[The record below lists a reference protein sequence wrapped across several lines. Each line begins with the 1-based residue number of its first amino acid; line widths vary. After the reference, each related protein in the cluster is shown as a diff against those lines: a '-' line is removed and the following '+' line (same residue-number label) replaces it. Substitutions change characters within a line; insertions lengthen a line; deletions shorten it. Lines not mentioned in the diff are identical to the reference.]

1 MIQQKVEIRFEKGE
15 AIRFISHHDLMR
27 AMMRAVRRAA
37 LPVRLTEGFN
47 PRPRIVF
54 PVALEVGVAS
64 LDEAA
69 EIEFT
74 QCLATQ
80 DIFQR
85 LASAFPPGLNLKSVK
100 ELPPRR
106 AGQIPL
112 RIQYRLHLAEAGLTA
127 DPQRLEKMLA
137 AETLPFARP
146 REKGIQNVDLRPALL
161 ELAIDPAGDLLAA
174 VRPSQKGSARPLEIL
189 SLLLEMPLEQLKK
202 VRATKLTMEL
212 QMPPE
217 LSEEAQ
223 LERAIL
229 QAREAQ
235 AKSTTPETNAE
246 TSLSP
251 NEPQP
256 QNPSPDPCP

>member
-27 AMMRAVRRAA
+27 AIMRAVRRAA

-69 EIEFT
+69 EIELT

-80 DIFQR
+80 ELFER
-85 LASAFPPGLNLKSVK
+85 LSCAFPPGLKLKTVK

-112 RIQYRLHLAEAGLTA
+112 RIQYLLHLAEAGLKA
-127 DPQRLEKMLA
+127 EPASLARMLA
-137 AETLPFARP
+137 AATLPFARP

-161 ELAIDPAGDLLAA
+161 DLAIDPAGDLRVG
-174 VRPSQKGSARPLEIL
+174 VRPSQKGSARPLEVL
-189 SLLLEMPLEQLKK
+189 SLLLQMPLELLKK
-202 VRATKLTMEL
+202 VRVTKLKMEL

-223 LERAIL
+223 LERKIL
-229 QAREAQ
+229 LAREAQ
-235 AKSTTPETNAE
+235 AAAASEATPAAPRSPEPRPQ
-246 TSLSP
+246 SL
-251 NEPQP
+251 EF
-256 QNPSPDPCP
+256 CP

>member
-27 AMMRAVRRAA
+27 AIMRAVRRAA

-69 EIEFT
+69 EIEFS

-80 DIFQR
+80 ELFDR
-85 LASAFPPGLNLKSVK
+85 LSSAFPPGLKLKSVK
-100 ELPPRR
+100 DLPPRR

-112 RIQYRLHLAEAGLTA
+112 RIQYLLHLTEAGLKVPP
-127 DPQRLEKMLA
+127 DRPVKMLA

-161 ELAIDPAGDLLAA
+161 ALEIDPAGDLLAD
-174 VRPSQKGSARPLEIL
+174 VRPSPRGSARPLEVL
-189 SLLLEMPLEQLKK
+189 SLLLEMPLEELKK
-202 VRATKLTMEL
+202 VRVTKLLMEL

-223 LERAIL
+223 LERKIL
-229 QAREAQ
+229 LAREAQ
-235 AKSTTPETNAE
+235 ATAENATPSIPNPENTPP
-246 TSLSP
+246 SP
-251 NEPQP
+251 NQP
-256 QNPSPDPCP
+256 PTPISA